1 MESQPKLPRLEDTG
15 LNLVDDSEFSRDSRA
30 GSESGVF
37 FQMTNG
43 TVHKGVVLSLG

>member
-1 MESQPKLPRLEDTG
+1 VESQPKLPRLEDTG